1 MQKEVIEEKIKQYI
15 VETVL
20 ENDGRGLNASTK
32 LIEGGVLDSFSL
44 TQLTLFIEEEFGVEI
59 SPDKIHPR
67 NFQTIGAVADMVL
80 QEIAERQA
88 A

>member
-1 MQKEVIEEKIKQYI
+1 MQKEVIEEKVRQYI

-44 TQLTLFIEEEFGVEI
+44 TQLTLFIEEEFDVEI
-59 SPDKIHPR
+59 SPDKIHPK
-67 NFQTIGAVADMVL
+67 NFQTIGAIADTVL
-80 QEIAERQA
+80 QVLAQRQVA
-88 A
+88 